1 MSSDQETRTA
11 AESAAAPGKDGGR
24 LVTFWI
30 HPVWRVTE
38 LTPRRLSL
46 GRAEDS
52 DVLLDGPET
61 SRRHAVI
68 EFTAGRHQVYDLQ
81 SRNGLFV
88 NGVRVTS
95 SALNRGDVLKIGG
108 WVGVVSDAV
117 AFERSRALRELAP
130 GLLAGPA
137 FAQVLLAAQKAAQS
151 SLPLVIHGETGTGKE
166 QVARAVHG
174 WSGRP
179 GEFVGVNCAAIP
191 ESLAEAE
198 FFGFR
203 KGAFT
208 GAQRDSV
215 GLFRAADGGTLFLDE
230 VTDLPLN
237 LQAKLLRVLEERAVM
252 PVGAT
257 RALPVDVRVLAATQ
271 VPLAEAVRR
280 GTFRPDLQARL
291 EGMTLD
297 LPPLRERRADIV
309 PLFLAILE
317 RLGVR
322 PVPSLSA
329 AAAERLCLYSW
340 PLNVRE
346 LMLLCR
352 NLATV
357 QAAAPIRLE
366 SLPDRIRFNPVESA
380 PQASDL
386 SLSGRPLVP
395 TLALSLPASGPLPAP
410 GHEVFETEDEE
421 WDALQRALLAAKGNL
436 TRAAATLGLS
446 RQRAYRLIAARNP
459 SALVDARAK
468 RRRRTVSTP

>member
-1 MSSDQETRTA
+1 MSSDQQTLTA
-11 AESAAAPGKDGGR
+11 AESAAAPVKEGTS
-24 LVTFWI
+24 LITFWV

-38 LTPRRLSL
+38 LTSGRLNI

-52 DVLLDGPET
+52 DVLLDGAET
-61 SRRHAVI
+61 SRRHVVI
-68 EFTAGRHQVYDLQ
+68 EFTGGRHEVRDLQ
-81 SRNGLFV
+81 SRNGTFV
-88 NGVRVTS
+88 NGNRVTN
-95 SALNRGDVLKIGG
+95 SALKRGDVLRIGG
-108 WVGVVSDAV
+108 WVGVVGSAV
-117 AFERSRALRELAP
+117 AFDRSRALREMAP

-137 FAQVLLAAQKAAQS
+137 FAQILLGAQQAAQS

-191 ESLAEAE
+191 EPLAEAE

-230 VTDLPLN
+230 VTDLPLS

-271 VPLAEAVRR
+271 VPLQEAVRR

-291 EGMTLD
+291 EGMTID
-297 LPPLRERRADIV
+297 LPPLRDRRADII
-309 PLFLAILE
+309 PLFSSLLE

-352 NLATV
+352 NFATV
-357 QAAAPIRLE
+357 QSAGPIKLE
-366 SLPDRIRFNPVESA
+366 SLPDRIRLTPIESVRQ
-380 PQASDL
+380 PSDPL
-386 SLSGRPLVP
+386 LSGRISATPCAPPL
-395 TLALSLPASGPLPAP
+395 ACGR
-410 GHEVFETEDEE
+410 EVFETEDEE
-421 WDALQRALLAAKGNL
+421 WEALQRALIEARGNL
-436 TRAAATLGLS
+436 TRAAAKLGLS
-446 RQRAYRLIAARNP
+446 RQRAYRLISARDP
-459 SALVDARAK
+459 DALVDARAK
-468 RRRRTVSTP
+468 RRRRTLSTP